1 MKLLFWNCRGLG
13 NPRAVRGL
21 LRCQGAEGADVLFLS
36 ETKLDERGMMVFK
49 KKLSLAHSEVV
60 DCEGKGGGLAV
71 LWRSGVNMVLKS
83 KSKNH
88 IDMEVQETGGDKW
101 RCTVVYGEPE
111 MKNKTWE
118 LMEELKEQDGDHLPW
133 LCAGDFNEILY
144 HYEKEGGIPRTQACL
159 DRFKEVLE
167 TCELDDLGFSGDVFT
182 WRNKHNKGSTYIRE
196 RLDRAVANVSW
207 RMKFPLVNVK
217 NGDTYHS
224 DHRPVVV
231 DTEMI
236 HKCRG
241 GGGGFKFEASWV
253 KEAGCR
259 EVIEGAWGQ
268 RGDAGGDLGERLRGV
283 ASSLKDWSEN
293 VLGDLE
299 KRLRGAKKE
308 LEKWRRAPIS
318 DLSVQREAL

>member
-1 MKLLFWNCRGLG
+1 
-13 NPRAVRGL
+13 
-21 LRCQGAEGADVLFLS
+21 LS

-101 RCTVVYGEPE
+101 RCTGVYGEPE

-118 LMEELKEQDGDHLPW
+118 LMEELKEQDGDHLLW

-196 RLDRAVANVSW
+196 RLDRAVANMSW